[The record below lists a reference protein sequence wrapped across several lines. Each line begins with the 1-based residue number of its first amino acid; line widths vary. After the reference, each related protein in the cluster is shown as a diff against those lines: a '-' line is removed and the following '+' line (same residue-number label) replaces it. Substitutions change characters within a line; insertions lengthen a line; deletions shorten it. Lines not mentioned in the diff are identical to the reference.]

1 MAVLPVRIVAGRYLL
16 KRPIGRGGMGVVWLA
31 QDRLLGREVA
41 VKEVTFPETLPE
53 DERESLRARVLREA
67 RAAARLN
74 HPGVITIYDVLS
86 EQGRAFI
93 VMELITAPSLDELVA
108 RQGPLS
114 PEHVARIGLQIA
126 SALEAAHRAGVVH
139 RDVKPANVMVA
150 EDGGVWLG
158 DFGVAHLQGDPR
170 LTASGIIVGSPWYM
184 APEQASDGEIGPAT
198 DLWGLGA
205 TMYYAVEGEAPFERG
220 GTLAT
225 LTAVVNEPPRPP
237 ERAGALQ
244 PVLESL
250 LAKDPAARPGL
261 RQTRIRLARVAG
273 AGRELRGRPAAAPVD
288 LFTPAAGDRSPT
300 AEQGREAPAKTWA
313 PAEQAREA
321 SPEAGAPAEQ
331 APPEPREP
339 AEQATSEPRE
349 RAQQATP
356 KAWKL
361 VEQAPAQV
369 WEPATSPAGPPSAE
383 EAPRAPG
390 AAARGGERRG
400 RRRWMVALSALAGV
414 AVLAVVAILLVPA
427 LSGPRRDNSASG
439 TTVTTATRATT
450 TPTTA
455 PPATT
460 APPKGGAATTT
471 ATQRQPS
478 TSPPAGES
486 TVPKG
491 WTTFSNPSGGYTVAS
506 PPGWSRSTGLA
517 RHGTRFRDGAGRSI
531 KVESAHPAQV
541 PANGDPMPGWIQ
553 NERYWSARLPGYQRI
568 GSVHQGTYHGM
579 RAAIWEYRYS
589 PNGRLTHGL
598 DISFVGPN
606 ATWGYSVLALIPEDR
621 WEESQPLL
629 RSFEQ
634 AFTPRS

>member
-1 MAVLPVRIVAGRYLL
+1 
-16 KRPIGRGGMGVVWLA
+16 MGVVWLA

-41 VKEVTFPETLPE
+41 VKEVTFPETLSE

-158 DFGVAHLQGDPR
+158 DFGVAHLQGDPK

-184 APEQASDGEIGPAT
+184 APEQASGGEIGPAT

-225 LTAVVNEPPRPP
+225 LSAVVNEPPRPP

-244 PVLESL
+244 AVLESL

-261 RQTRIRLARVAG
+261 RQTRIRLARVAA
-273 AGRELRGRPAAAPVD
+273 AGRELRSRPAPIPVD
-288 LFTPAAGDRSPT
+288 LFAPAAGERSRT
-300 AEQGREAPAKTWA
+300 AEQSRQA
-313 PAEQAREA
+313 PAE
-321 SPEAGAPAEQ
+321 
-331 APPEPREP
+331 
-339 AEQATSEPRE
+339 TRE
-349 RAQQATP
+349 RAGQALP

-361 VEQAPAQV
+361 VERAPAQV
-369 WEPATSPAGPPSAE
+369 REPAAPPAGPPRAE
-383 EAPRAPG
+383 EASRAPG
-390 AAARGGERRG
+390 AARDGERRG
-400 RRRWMVALSALAGV
+400 RPRWMVPLSALAGV
-414 AVLAVVAILLVPA
+414 AVLAVVATLLASA

-439 TTVTTATRATT
+439 TTVTTATKATT
-450 TPTTA
+450 A
-455 PPATT
+455 ATT
-460 APPKGGAATTT
+460 APPPTTAAPKDGAAPTT
-471 ATQRQPS
+471 ATRRQPS
-478 TSPPAGES
+478 TAPPAGES

-491 WTTFSNPSGGYTVAS
+491 WTSFSNPSGGYTVAS

-541 PANGDPMPGWIQ
+541 PASGDPMPGWIQ
-553 NERYWSARLPGYQRI
+553 NERYWSARLPGYRRI
-568 GSVHQGTYHGM
+568 GSVHRGTYHGM
-579 RAAIWEYRYS
+579 RAAIWEYQYS

>member
-1 MAVLPVRIVAGRYLL
+1 MVVLPARIVAGRYLL
-16 KRPIGRGGMGVVWLA
+16 KRSIGRGGMGVVWLA

-53 DERESLRARVLREA
+53 DEQESLRARVLREA

-74 HPGVITIYDVLS
+74 HPGAITIYDVLS

-93 VMELITAPSLDELVA
+93 VMELISAPSLDELVA
-108 RQGPLS
+108 RRGPQS
-114 PEHVARIGLQIA
+114 PEQVARIGLQIA

-150 EDGGVWLG
+150 DDGGVWLG

-184 APEQASDGEIGPAT
+184 APEQASGGEIGPAT
-198 DLWGLGA
+198 DLWGLGT

-237 ERAGALQ
+237 ERAGTLQ

-273 AGRELRGRPAAAPVD
+273 AGREPRVRPAPPPVD
-288 LFTPAAGDRSPT
+288 LFTPPAGERSPAEWAEEAAPEPQDH
-300 AEQGREAPAKTWA
+300 AEQ
-313 PAEQAREA
+313 
-321 SPEAGAPAEQ
+321 
-331 APPEPREP
+331 
-339 AEQATSEPRE
+339 
-349 RAQQATP
+349 
-356 KAWKL
+356 
-361 VEQAPAQV
+361 VPAQV
-369 WEPATSPAGPPSAE
+369 REPATSPAGLPSAAE
-383 EAPRAPG
+383 PPRVPG
-390 AAARGGERRG
+390 PAERGV
-400 RRRWMVALSALAGV
+400 RRRPRRVLALSALVGA
-414 AVLAVVAILLVPA
+414 AVLAVVAILLVTAPG
-427 LSGPRRDNSASG
+427 GPRRDNGAGG
-439 TTVTTATRATT
+439 TTVTTATRATLA
-450 TPTTA
+450 PTTA
-455 PPATT
+455 PPPTT
-460 APPKGGAATTT
+460 ALKGDAAPSTT
-471 ATQRQPS
+471 AQRQPS
-478 TSPPAGES
+478 ASLPAGAP

-491 WTTFSNPSGGYTVAS
+491 WTRFSSPSGGYAFAY

-553 NERYWSARLPGYQRI
+553 NERYWSTRLPGYRRI
-568 GSVHQGTYHGM
+568 GSVHPGTYHGM
-579 RAAIWEYRYS
+579 RAAIWEYQYS

-598 DISFVGPN
+598 NISFVGPN

-634 AFTPRS
+634 GFTPRS

>member
-41 VKEVTFPETLPE
+41 IKEVTFPETLPE

-158 DFGVAHLQGDPR
+158 DFGVAHLQGDPK
-170 LTASGIIVGSPWYM
+170 LTTSGIIVGSPWYM

-273 AGRELRGRPAAAPVD
+273 AGRELRSRPAPSPVD
-288 LFTPAAGDRSPT
+288 LFTPAAGERSPT
-300 AEQGREAPAKTWA
+300 AEQAGEAPPEIRA

-321 SPEAGAPAEQ
+321 SPEARAPVEQ
-331 APPEPREP
+331 APPEPREQ
-339 AEQATSEPRE
+339 AEQAPPT
-349 RAQQATP
+349 
-356 KAWKL
+356 AWKL

-369 WEPATSPAGPPSAE
+369 QEPAASTG
-383 EAPRAPG
+383 G
-390 AAARGGERRG
+390 AVERGERPARQ
-400 RRRWMVALSALAGV
+400 RWMVALSALAGV
-414 AVLAVVAILLVPA
+414 AVLAVVAMLLVPA

-439 TTVTTATRATT
+439 TTATTATRATT

-455 PPATT
+455 PPSTT
-460 APPKGGAATTT
+460 AAPKGGAAPTT
-471 ATQRQPS
+471 ATQRPPS
-478 TSPPAGES
+478 TTPPAGES

-491 WTTFSNPSGGYTVAS
+491 WTSFSNPSGGYTVAS
-506 PPGWSRSTGLA
+506 PPGWSRTTGLA

-553 NERYWSARLPGYQRI
+553 NEQYWSARLPGYRRI
-568 GSVHQGTYHGM
+568 GSVHRGTYHGM
-579 RAAIWEYRYS
+579 PAAVWEYRYS

-598 DISFVGPN
+598 NISFVGPN

-621 WEESQPLL
+621 WEESQPIL

>member
-1 MAVLPVRIVAGRYLL
+1 
-16 KRPIGRGGMGVVWLA
+16 MGVVWLA

-158 DFGVAHLQGDPR
+158 DFGVAHLQGDPK

-225 LTAVVNEPPRPP
+225 LSAVVNEPPRPP

-273 AGRELRGRPAAAPVD
+273 AGREPRPRPAPPPVD
-288 LFTPAAGDRSPT
+288 LFAPAAGERSPT
-300 AEQGREAPAKTWA
+300 AEEDPPKTRA
-313 PAEQAREA
+313 PAERAWE
-321 SPEAGAPAEQ
+321 

-339 AEQATSEPRE
+339 AEQAPPE
-349 RAQQATP
+349 
-356 KAWKL
+356 AWKP
-361 VEQAPAQV
+361 APAQIQ
-369 WEPATSPAGPPSAE
+369 EPATSPAGPPPAE
-383 EAPRAPG
+383 EALRAPG

-400 RRRWMVALSALAGV
+400 RPRWMVALSALAGV
-414 AVLAVVAILLVPA
+414 AVLAVVAMLLVPA
-427 LSGPRRDNSASG
+427 LSEPRRDNGASG
-439 TTVTTATRATT
+439 TTATTAARATR
-450 TPTTA
+450 PTTA
-455 PPATT
+455 APTT
-460 APPKGGAATTT
+460 AAPKGGAAPTT

-478 TSPPAGES
+478 TSQPTAGAS

-491 WTTFSNPSGGYTVAS
+491 WTSFSNPSGGYTVAY

-553 NERYWSARLPGYQRI
+553 NERYWSARLPGYHRI
-568 GSVHQGTYHGM
+568 GSVHRGTYHGM
-579 RAAIWEYRYS
+579 PAAIWEYRYS

-598 DISFVGPN
+598 NISFVGPN
-606 ATWGYSVLALIPEDR
+606 ATWGYSVLALIPEER
-621 WEESQPLL
+621 WEDSQPLL

>member
-31 QDRLLGREVA
+31 QDRLLAREVA

-158 DFGVAHLQGDPR
+158 DFGVAHLQGDPK
-170 LTASGIIVGSPWYM
+170 LTTSGIIVGSPWYM
-184 APEQASDGEIGPAT
+184 APEQASGDEISPAT

-244 PVLESL
+244 PLLESL

-288 LFTPAAGDRSPT
+288 LFTPAAGERSPT
-300 AEQGREAPAKTWA
+300 
-313 PAEQAREA
+313 
-321 SPEAGAPAEQ
+321 AEQ
-331 APPEPREP
+331 APPEPPER
-339 AEQATSEPRE
+339 AEQAP
-349 RAQQATP
+349 P

-361 VEQAPAQV
+361 VEQTPAQV
-369 WEPATSPAGPPSAE
+369 WDPAKSPAGPPPAE

-390 AAARGGERRG
+390 TAARGGERRG
-400 RRRWMVALSALAGV
+400 RQRWMVALSALAGV
-414 AVLAVVAILLVPA
+414 AVLAVVAMLLVSA
-427 LSGPRRDNSASG
+427 LSGPRRNNSASG
-439 TTVTTATRATT
+439 TTVTTATTANRATT

-455 PPATT
+455 PPPTT
-460 APPKGGAATTT
+460 AAPKGGAAPTT

-568 GSVHQGTYHGM
+568 GSVHRGTYHGM
-579 RAAIWEYRYS
+579 PAAIWEYQYS

-598 DISFVGPN
+598 NISFVGPN

>member
-41 VKEVTFPETLPE
+41 VKEVAFPETLSE

-74 HPGVITIYDVLS
+74 HAGVITIYDVLS

-93 VMELITAPSLDELVA
+93 VMELIAAPSLDELVA

-114 PEHVARIGLQIA
+114 PEHAARIGLQIA
-126 SALEAAHRAGVVH
+126 SALDAAHRAGVVH

-273 AGRELRGRPAAAPVD
+273 AGREGRSRPAPPPVD
-288 LFTPAAGDRSPT
+288 LFTPPAGERSPA
-300 AEQGREAPAKTWA
+300 AEQAGEAPPETRAPAERAEEAPAEPWKPAEPARA
-313 PAEQAREA
+313 PAEV
-321 SPEAGAPAEQ
+321 
-331 APPEPREP
+331 REP
-339 AEQATSEPRE
+339 
-349 RAQQATP
+349 
-356 KAWKL
+356 
-361 VEQAPAQV
+361 V
-369 WEPATSPAGPPSAE
+369 TSPAPGPPAAE
-383 EAPRAPG
+383 EAPRVPG
-390 AAARGGERRG
+390 ASARGGKWRG
-400 RRRWMVALSALAGV
+400 RPRWMLALSALAGA
-414 AVLAVVAILLVPA
+414 AVLAVVAMLLVPA
-427 LSGPRRDNSASG
+427 LSEPRRDNGASG

-450 TPTTA
+450 APTTA
-455 PPATT
+455 PPPTT
-460 APPKGGAATTT
+460 AAPKGGAAPTT
-471 ATQRQPS
+471 ASQRQPS
-478 TSPPAGES
+478 TSAPAGAS

-491 WTTFSNPSGGYTVAS
+491 WTSFSNPSGGYAVAF
-506 PPGWSRSTGLA
+506 PPGWSRTTGLA

-553 NERYWSARLPGYQRI
+553 NERYWSTRLPGYRRI
-568 GSVHQGTYHGM
+568 GSVHRGTYHGM
-579 RAAIWEYRYS
+579 RAAIWEYQYS
-589 PNGRLTHGL
+589 PDGRLTHGL
-598 DISFVGPN
+598 NTSFVGPN

-621 WEESQPLL
+621 WEESQPIL

-634 AFTPRS
+634 AFTPKS